1 MNWQSISN
9 KFLAISSREKMLIAL
24 CGLVVITLLLFSLL
38 LEPAMKSVAANRL
51 QLQSIEQ
58 MNQRMQ
64 GEILLL
70 TAKLNKDPN
79 QEINLEFKQL
89 MAQSQT
95 LSLELAALV
104 DSLITPAKMAQLLE
118 SVLAT
123 SPELTLVSMES
134 LAAEPIA
141 NNNQSSEYSGYYVH
155 PVRLEFTGNYFA
167 ILNYLTNLESLPMK
181 YYWRHFQYKVENYP
195 QARVIM
201 EVYTLGI
208 RQEFIGG

>member
-51 QLQSIEQ
+51 QLQSVEQ

-89 MAQSQT
+89 MAQSQP

-181 YYWRHFQYKVENYP
+181 YYWRHY
-195 QARVIM
+195 
-201 EVYTLGI
+201 G
-208 RQEFIGG
+208 